1 VRRIQQASHGFPYTY
16 GDICR
21 MALVDTG
28 NESDDDLDQVT
39 GLFGSTNHE
48 YVYFD
53 NAKFR

>member
-1 VRRIQQASHGFPYTY
+1 MRRIQQASHGFPYTY